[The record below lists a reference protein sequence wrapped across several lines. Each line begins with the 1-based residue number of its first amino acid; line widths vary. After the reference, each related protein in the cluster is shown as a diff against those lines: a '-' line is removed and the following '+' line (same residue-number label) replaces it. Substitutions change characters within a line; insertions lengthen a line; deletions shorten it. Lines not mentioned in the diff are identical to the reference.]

1 MSSFNQHPC
10 MPVSNPLHPMMY
22 SLAGSLC
29 VLNELRQLQNDQY
42 PSRVIALFV
51 FYLVFL
57 SFSLF
62 LSFCRMYTM
71 SSANHK
77 IIDNLCS
84 ANFYL
89 SILCNLPIL
98 HKTGRVIITQ
108 IKQISSCVAW
118 VCFSFLFCEICLFSY
133 PVSPR
138 QHKENFPFLGQ
149 RGPMLMLIGWH

>member
-1 MSSFNQHPC
+1 
-10 MPVSNPLHPMMY
+10 MMY

-42 PSRVIALFV
+42 PSRLIALFV

-98 HKTGRVIITQ
+98 RKTGRVIITQ

-118 VCFSFLFCEICLFSY
+118 VCFGFLFCEICLFSY
-133 PVSPR
+133 PVSPLPPR

-149 RGPMLMLIGWH
+149 RQPMLMLIGWH